1 MIRAHLRQRQT
12 MPINPLSIFLGPLAI
27 IRLVFYL
34 PILYFVYYCVL
45 SILYPFDL
53 HVLHIILYLHI
64 MQTCLCACSIYKKKS
79 TKEKNETKSNGVYSV
94 NKTCPAHIY
103 HCFCSK

>member
-64 MQTCLCACSIYKKKS
+64 MQTCLCACSIYKKNQLRKKMKPNQMVC
-79 TKEKNETKSNGVYSV
+79 TL
-94 NKTCPAHIY
+94 
-103 HCFCSK
+103 